1 MNNIKTTQSA
11 SLEKSS
17 NGVEKKEYIIDAT
30 GKRLGRVATE
40 AASVLLGKN
49 SPDHTKNLV
58 APVTVK
64 IQNAHLLDISEK
76 RGTEEFQSYSGFP
89 GGRRVETLAH
99 LAKRRGYGEV
109 LRRVI
114 GGMLPKNK
122 LHTPRLRNLE
132 VTE

>member
-1 MNNIKTTQSA
+1 MEN
-11 SLEKSS
+11 
-17 NGVEKKEYIIDAT
+17 KEYIIDAK

-49 SPDHTKNLV
+49 SPDFTKNLV

-64 IQNAHLLDISEK
+64 IENASKLDISIK
-76 RGTEEFQSYSGFP
+76 RGTDEFQSYSGYP
-89 GGRRVETLAH
+89 GGRRVETLDH

-109 LRRVI
+109 LHRVI
-114 GGMLPKNK
+114 AGMLPKNK
-122 LHTPRLRNLE
+122 LQKPRLKNLV

>member
-1 MNNIKTTQSA
+1 MNNIKTTTTR
-11 SLEKSS
+11 LEKSS

-49 SPDHTKNLV
+49 SPDVTRNLV
-58 APVTVK
+58 APVVVK
-64 IQNAHLLDISEK
+64 IQNAHLLDISPK
-76 RGTEEFQSYSGFP
+76 RGTDEFQSYSGFP
-89 GGRRVETLAH
+89 GGRRVETLDH

-109 LRRVI
+109 LHRVI
-114 GGMLPKNK
+114 SGMLPKNK
-122 LHTPRLRNLE
+122 LQKLRLQNLE

>member
-1 MNNIKTTQSA
+1 M
-11 SLEKSS
+11 
-17 NGVEKKEYIIDAT
+17 EKKEYIIDAT

-49 SPDHTKNLV
+49 SPSFSKNLV
-58 APVTVK
+58 EPVVVK
-64 IQNAHLLDISEK
+64 VQNAHLLDISLK

-89 GGRRVETLAH
+89 GGRRVETLDH

-109 LRRVI
+109 VRRVV

-122 LHTPRLRNLE
+122 LHALRMHNLE